1 MWSIE
6 VRNVNDAYPRL
17 CKLIMDKGVLS
28 DSRNGEVRAAPG
40 ATLVKFRQPWE
51 RVLFDAERDANPI
64 FHLLEAVWMLA
75 GRNDVEFVT
84 RFNSNMASFSDDGE
98 TFNAAYGH
106 RWRHHFGFDQL
117 EAVVDMLRA
126 NPNDRR
132 AIITMWDP
140 ADLLKDTKDVA
151 CNLQILPRI
160 VDGTLE
166 FTTTNRSNDLIWGL
180 CGANAVHLSFLQEWM
195 AGALGLKVGHW
206 NHLSNNLHIYERHW
220 DLARHAKS
228 FPHWM
233 GWPGTQPLISPTPI
247 ENAPPGQSPREILAW
262 NAEVFRTECM
272 SIADGSKGADDQ
284 FRSPFLNDT
293 VEPMLASWAAWKAG
307 DKADAIEVAS
317 CIEATDWRRAVVA
330 WYKRRNK

>member
-17 CKLIMDKGVLS
+17 CKLLMEKGVAS
-28 DSRNGEVRAAPG
+28 DSRNGQVRAAPG

-51 RVLFDAERDANPI
+51 RVLFNAERDCNPI

-75 GRNDVEFVT
+75 GRNDVAFVT
-84 RFNSNMASFSDDGE
+84 QFNSNMASFSDDGE

-117 EAVVDMLRA
+117 TAVLDMLSA
-126 NPNDRR
+126 NPQDRR

-140 ADLLKDTKDVA
+140 RDLQRDTKDVA

-160 VDGTLE
+160 VGGDLE
-166 FTTTNRSNDLIWGL
+166 FTTTNRSNDLVWGL

-195 AGALGLKVGHW
+195 AGALGLRVGHW

-220 DLARHAKS
+220 DLAKHAES
-228 FPHWM
+228 YPHWM
-233 GWPGTQPLISPTPI
+233 GWGPTQPLLAERT
-247 ENAPPGQSPREILAW
+247 RECADLFRAECLAI
-262 NAEVFRTECM
+262 AEGRM
-272 SIADGSKGADDQ
+272 GADDV
-284 FRSPFLNDT
+284 FESAFLNDT
-293 VEPMLASWAAWKAG
+293 VEPMLASHAAWKAG
-307 DKADAIEVAS
+307 DKSEAMEVARS
-317 CIEATDWRRAVVA
+317 IESADWRRATVA
-330 WYKRRNK
+330 WYKRRMK

>member
-51 RVLFDAERDANPI
+51 RVLFNPERDANPI

-75 GRNDVEFVT
+75 GRNDVDFVT
-84 RFNSNMASFSDDGE
+84 RFNSNMANFSDDGK

-117 EAVVDMLRA
+117 ETVVDMLRA
-126 NPNDRR
+126 DPNDRR

-151 CNLQILPRI
+151 CNLQILPR
-160 VDGTLE
+160 VVEDTLE

-233 GWPGTQPLISPTPI
+233 GWPGTQPLLHERTYDAAMLFRA
-247 ENAPPGQSPREILAW
+247 ECLAI
-262 NAEVFRTECM
+262 AAGELGAGDVF
-272 SIADGSKGADDQ
+272 Q
-284 FRSPFLNDT
+284 SPFLNDT
-293 VEPMLASWAAWKAG
+293 VEPMLASWVEWKGG
-307 DKADAIEVAS
+307 DKAEALEVAS

>member
-51 RVLFDAERDANPI
+51 RVLFNPERDANPI

-75 GRNDVEFVT
+75 GRNDVAFVT

-117 EAVVDMLRA
+117 EAVVNMLRA
-126 NPNDRR
+126 DPNDRR

-140 ADLLKDTKDVA
+140 ADLQRTTKDVA

-195 AGALGLKVGHW
+195 AGALGLGVGHW

-220 DLARHAKS
+220 DLARNAKS
-228 FPHWM
+228 YPHWM
-233 GWPGTQPLISPTPI
+233 GWCGTQPLLHERTY
-247 ENAPPGQSPREILAW
+247 EAAML
-262 NAEVFRTECM
+262 FRTECLA
-272 SIADGSKGADDQ
+272 IAEGRLGAGDVFQ
-284 FRSPFLNDT
+284 SPFLNDT
-293 VEPMLASWAAWKAG
+293 VEPILASWVEWKRG
-307 DKADAIEVAS
+307 DKAEALEVAA